1 MMTQESFN
9 YQKKMESIHQA
20 EGPMAFEETNTTK
33 PLAIDLFA
41 GCGGLTR
48 GLRGAGFHVAA
59 AVEIDAIAA
68 RTYRWNHRRTP
79 LLEKDIRSVSAS
91 ELLRIAG
98 GKQIS
103 LLAGCAPCQ
112 GFCSLTAKYK
122 RDDPRNELL
131 LNMAHLIEGL
141 RPKAVMM
148 ENVSGL
154 VHRGKPIFEE
164 FLTLLQRSGYRS
176 AWRIEQMA
184 DFGIPQFRRRLV
196 LLAGLGFEIPFPQPI
211 CARSPQEGSALRP
224 WKTVREAIGH
234 MGEPVTLKTAL
245 HHGGTQQYN
254 WHVVRN
260 IHQQVKERLQAAE
273 PGRTWLK
280 VDESVRPRCHQNGYK
295 GFTNVYGRMAWD
307 HVAPTITGGCTTSS
321 KGRFGHPDK
330 RRFTISVREAALL
343 QTFPERYGFI
353 TDQMDAVCN
362 LIGNAVPPLYAKQAA
377 TSILAALRNH
387 DRRTL
392 GATR

>member
-1 MMTQESFN
+1 MN
-9 YQKKMESIHQA
+9 KR
-20 EGPMAFEETNTTK
+20 K
-33 PLAIDLFA
+33 PIAIELFA
-41 GCGGLTR
+41 GCGGLTK
-48 GLRGAGFHVAA
+48 GLRDAGFHVAA
-59 AVEIDAIAA
+59 AVEIDPIAA
-68 RTYRWNHRRTP
+68 RTYKRNNRRTR
-79 LLEKDIRSVSAS
+79 LLKKDIRNVSAS
-91 ELLRIAG
+91 EILRIAG
-98 GKQIS
+98 SKQIS

-122 RDDPRNELL
+122 RDDSRNELL
-131 LNMAHLIEGL
+131 LKMAHLIEGI
-141 RPKAVMM
+141 RPKVVMM

-164 FLTLLQRSGYRS
+164 FLTILQRSGYRS

-184 DFGIPQFRRRLV
+184 DFGVPQFRRRLV
-196 LLAGLGFEIPFPQPI
+196 LLAGLGFEIPFPEPI

-234 MGEPVTLKTAL
+234 VGTPVTLKTAL
-245 HHGGTQQYN
+245 HHGGPRRYN
-254 WHVVRN
+254 WHVVRD
-260 IHQQVKERLQAAE
+260 IQRQVKERLQAAE

-307 HVAPTITGGCTTSS
+307 RVAPTITGGCTTSS

-353 TDQMDAVCN
+353 TNQMDAVCN

-377 TSILAALRNH
+377 TSILTTLKDH
-387 DRRTL
+387 DCRKL
-392 GATR
+392 GAKR